1 MSRRAFAIAFA
12 ALVCGCA
19 NANAAR
25 IASPQPGPL
34 AQTPTPPG
42 DSAQIEPDARDV
54 PTATVATTWVGGA
67 AASDFM
73 LASQSEQ
80 LVGVWVDVPKASI
93 PRVPLAIALAIDTSG
108 SMQGDPIAHAREAAR
123 KVVESMQDGD
133 LLALV
138 TFDSHARTIIE
149 PTVLGPQSRK
159 RALATIAELDAS
171 GGTALHDGVK
181 TAEMALL
188 HAPDEY
194 LVRRVVV
201 VSDGQ
206 ATAGPT
212 DPNTLGNVAEVGM
225 GHGIQV
231 TALGVGLDYDEQ
243 TLDAFAVRS
252 SGRLYHI
259 ESSRELPSIVERE
272 VQLLSSTSAAQA
284 ELELVP
290 ARGVRVTGADAVRSM
305 SSGNGAIRIPLGV
318 MFAGQQREVLV
329 RLMVDRPELGEH
341 ALASV
346 RLRFRDPSADGVERV
361 QESLV
366 RATVTEDPKLVA
378 QHEHDRAQAIIAMR
392 EAAMLAANASRLA
405 NDGDLA
411 LASKDLERAEQEL
424 RERASHFTDEKKR
437 KQVLSNADEL
447 GRSKRKMQDAAKAPA
462 PVRAKAGR
470 AAALEANDASMAF
483 DGF

>member
-1 MSRRAFAIAFA
+1 MSRRAFAIAVA

-19 NANAAR
+19 NANAVGPAGGAR
-25 IASPQPGPL
+25 PGPL
-34 AQTPTPPG
+34 AAAPTVPP
-42 DSAQIEPDARDV
+42 EPDAPIAA
-54 PTATVATTWVGGA
+54 PTHEAPISATWVGGA

-80 LVGVWVDVPKASI
+80 LLGVWVDVPKLAV
-93 PRVPLAIALAIDTSG
+93 PRVPLAIALSIDTSG
-108 SMQGDPIAHAREAAR
+108 SMQGDPIKHARAAAR
-123 KVVESMQDGD
+123 KVVEEMQDGD

-138 TFDSHARTIIE
+138 TFDSHASTVIE
-149 PTVLGPQSRK
+149 PTVLGPQSRR
-159 RALATIAELDAS
+159 RALATIAELEAS

-188 HAPDEY
+188 HAPPEY

-201 VSDGQ
+201 LSDGQ

-212 DPNTLGNVAEVGM
+212 DPQTLGNVAEVGM

-231 TALGVGLDYDEQ
+231 TALGVGLDYDEH

-259 ESSRELPSIVERE
+259 ENSKELPGIVDREL
-272 VQLLSSTSAAQA
+272 QLLAQTSAAQA

-290 ARGVRVTGADAVRSM
+290 APGVMITGADAVRSIG
-305 SSGNGAIRIPLGV
+305 SGSNLRVPLGV

-329 RLMVDRPELGEH
+329 RLRVDRREAGSHP
-341 ALASV
+341 LASV
-346 RLRFRDPSADGVERV
+346 RLRFRDPADDGVERMH
-361 QESLV
+361 ESVV
-366 RATVTEDPKLVA
+366 RTTVTDDPKLVA

-405 NDGDLA
+405 TGGELA
-411 LASKDLERAEQEL
+411 LATQDLDRAESEL
-424 RERASHFTDEKKR
+424 RERANRFTDEKRR

-447 GRSKRKMQDAAKAPA
+447 GRTSRKMKDAAAAPA
-462 PVRAKAGR
+462 PVRAKASR
-470 AAALEANDASMAF
+470 AAALEANDASMAL